1 MKWHATIHN
10 LTLSLIINVL
20 NIYYLFGVQLLTTIL
35 LDMRWDTFLSATTYK
50 YYSID
55 INHLSIS
62 IIMYYLY
69 KMLYIYH
76 IYYFISYLIAYN
88 FFFYCILFKHC
99 TNTMPAATASV
110 FVRMLLRIF
119 LKLFFHFFK
128 FSYNLHQLSVK
139 LLLLHSHI
147 VFYVNTAHLSL
158 NG

>member
-35 LDMRWDTFLSATTYK
+35 LDMRWDIFLSATTYK

-88 FFFYCILFKHC
+88 FFFIASCSNTVLILC
-99 TNTMPAATASV
+99 QLQLQVS
-110 FVRMLLRIF
+110 LLECYSEYFWSCFSIF
-119 LKLFFHFFK
+119 LNLVTTYTNLVLN
-128 FSYNLHQLSVK
+128 SYSYTVILY
-139 LLLLHSHI
+139 
-147 VFYVNTAHLSL
+147 FM
-158 NG
+158 